1 MKRFIVGDWAVEV
14 STNRISNA
22 DGTVELEPRV
32 MDLLLL
38 LATRAGEVI
47 SKTEI
52 SAALW
57 DEVHVNE
64 EALTRCVFK
73 LRKALK
79 DDARNPLYIETVSK
93 RGYRLI
99 AAVSNDEA
107 NPQKTPP
114 SYKTATV
121 IAGVALAI
129 LGGFLFAAFLPST
142 PSQAELDIKKD
153 DLLIVRADGFY
164 SQFTRSDNEAALR
177 IYEAVLADEPE
188 NAKALAGL
196 SNAIAQR
203 VIRYQGPGSDGEQG
217 RRSLTEALES
227 GWLDQPEAR
236 DQLDRSIRL
245 AEQAIEFDPRHTRA
259 WRALGLAQSAAQD
272 FPTAQRSYERAL
284 VIDPEDWGTMIN
296 LSELSKLTGRPE
308 NSISYLEQ
316 AWLSMERTF
325 ISDPVAI
332 RPWHSSIGLAVA
344 DHHAD
349 AEAWEES
356 KLWFQRVLSRDPL
369 NAEAVRG
376 LASVLREL
384 GEPARAQLVC
394 EDLEAATQQTC

>member
-22 DGTVELEPRV
+22 GEVVELEPRV
-32 MDLLLL
+32 MDLLVL

-47 SKTEI
+47 SKPEI
-52 SAALW
+52 GEALW

-73 LRKALK
+73 LRKALR
-79 DDARNPLYIETVSK
+79 DDARKPLYVETVSK

-99 AAVSNDEA
+99 ANVSNESVV
-107 NPQKTPP
+107 PRGTQPGRK
-114 SYKTATV
+114 
-121 IAGVALAI
+121 IALAI
-129 LGGFLFAAFLPST
+129 AGIAILLLGGVIAVNLLPS
-142 PSQAELDIKKD
+142 SQPNAELDLNKD

-203 VIRYQGPGSDGEQG
+203 VIRYQGPGSEGELG

-227 GWLDQPEAR
+227 GWLNQTDATNQI
-236 DQLDRSIRL
+236 QRSIEL
-245 AEQAIEFDPRHTRA
+245 ARKATELDPRHTRA

-272 FPTAQRSYERAL
+272 YPSAERSYERAL

-308 NSISYLEQ
+308 NSNAYLEQ

-325 ISDPVAI
+325 VSNPVAI

-344 DHHAD
+344 DHYV
-349 AEAWEES
+349 ELQAWEES

-376 LASVLREL
+376 LASVLRQL
-384 GEPARAQLVC
+384 GEPARAQLLC
-394 EDLEAATQQTC
+394 EDLQAATQQSC